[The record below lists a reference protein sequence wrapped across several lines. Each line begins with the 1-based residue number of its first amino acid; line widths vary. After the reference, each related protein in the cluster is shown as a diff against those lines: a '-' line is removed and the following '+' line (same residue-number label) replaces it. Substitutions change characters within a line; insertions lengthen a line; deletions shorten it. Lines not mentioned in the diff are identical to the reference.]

1 MRKYRVSPEM
11 DNLINSLK
19 VGSCVVNYKEELHDE
34 ILNIS
39 VIAYR
44 DKLLNIEQI
53 KSLRKAIAE
62 SLVNSENIMRKMWHN
77 QLQDVFTVLRS
88 CDRAIISDGDEHFQ
102 YVCDWEL
109 E

>member
-19 VGSCVVNYKEELHDE
+19 VGSCVVNCKEELHDE

-88 CDRAIISDGDEHFQ
+88 CDRAIISDGDEYLQ
-102 YVCDWEL
+102 YV
-109 E
+109 